1 MNIPSLNGIK
11 LKDFGLS
18 LPENS
23 STLIRF
29 QYTEEDLTDAVRC
42 ESNEDCPK
50 GSNCPL
56 QDIEMKNICFCV
68 HTLKPVKNGT
78 DCNEYTADQQD
89 GKSGVIPISD
99 THHLKSPNQAKHPP
113 DYRTSVDNS
122 SMQTTSNVLMS
133 HSGLDTFS
141 DIALKVLLPVGSV
154 LIISFVMLFI
164 ILSYRYFRGCHFR
177 LGRKNKRGKN
187 SAIVKAS
194 EDIQLLDKLNVVNRN
209 PSYFGTN
216 AEGYGKRW
224 IINDIPVDNVR
235 LQEVVGEGAFGQVYK
250 GELVQ
255 PDSNETTLVAVKVL
269 KEGVSN
275 EARDDFEREVE
286 IMSAFDHDNILKLI
300 GTVSTGNNDTPYMV
314 FEYMMHGD
322 LAELLRKNEPTI
334 KMADTSLI
342 LQKTDL
348 VDITIQI
355 ANGMRYLT
363 SQHFVHRDL
372 ATRNCLVGD
381 GLIVK
386 ISDFGMSR
394 DIYTCDYYKI
404 GGSRMLPVRWMSP
417 EAVKWGRFTTDSDI
431 WAFGVVLWEIF
442 SYGRQPYY
450 GHTNEEVIKF
460 LDEGILL
467 QRPEECPSIVYHVML
482 QCWKLDPKER
492 LAFDRIHKYLT
503 EYSKQLHKSSKPASF
518 DVVNEYEIPL

>member
-1 MNIPSLNGIK
+1 MDVKNSQSGIE
-11 LKDFGLS
+11 
-18 LPENS
+18 LPGFNS
-23 STLIRF
+23 SSYRHG
-29 QYTEEDLTDAVRC
+29 YKYGKTDPKKIIRC
-42 ESNEDCPK
+42 ESDEDCPPH
-50 GSNCPL
+50 SSCPL
-56 QDIEMKNICFCV
+56 RHKIEMRNICVCI
-68 HTLKPVKNGT
+68 HDLMPAKK
-78 DCNEYTADQQD
+78 DQECKED
-89 GKSGVIPISD
+89 AITEDEKAPSGVIPL
-99 THHLKSPNQAKHPP
+99 THSKFRQIPENP
-113 DYRTSVDNS
+113 DY
-122 SMQTTSNVLMS
+122 QTTSENS
-133 HSGLDTFS
+133 TQQTT
-141 DIALKVLLPVGSV
+141 LKVLTDHSDIETSFSEIAFKV
-154 LIISFVMLFI
+154 LIPLAGVFLLSFIVFI
-164 ILSYRYFRGCHFR
+164 ILYRYFRVC
-177 LGRKNKRGKN
+177 RKTKRGKN

-194 EDIQLLDKLNVVNRN
+194 EDIQLLDKMNVVNKN

-216 AEGYGKRW
+216 ADGYGKTW
-224 IINDIPVDNVR
+224 VILDIPVDKIR
-235 LQEVVGEGAFGQVYK
+235 LLEVVGEGAFGQVYK

-255 PDSNETTLVAVKVL
+255 QESNDTRRVAVKVL

-275 EARDDFEREVE
+275 EARADFEREVE
-286 IMSAFDHDNILKLI
+286 IMSAFDHDNILKLL

-322 LAELLRKNEPTI
+322 LAELLRKNDPAMKIAE
-334 KMADTSLI
+334 TSLI

-355 ANGMRYLT
+355 ANGMKYLT

-372 ATRNCLVGD
+372 ATRNCLVGE
-381 GLIVK
+381 GFVVK

-394 DIYTCDYYKI
+394 DIYTCDYYRI

-492 LAFDRIHKYLT
+492 LAFHRIHKYLT
-503 EYSKQLHKSSKPASF
+503 EYSKQLQRSSKSSSF
-518 DVVNEYEIPL
+518 DVINEYEIPL

>member
-1 MNIPSLNGIK
+1 SEVNDATECLSDDDCPIGSECSQYEGNKLCECEHHFKLPNENNGDCSYYFK
-11 LKDFGLS
+11 ATTQTKY
-18 LPENS
+18 PEDLRS
-23 STLIRF
+23 ST
-29 QYTEEDLTDAVRC
+29 
-42 ESNEDCPK
+42 
-50 GSNCPL
+50 
-56 QDIEMKNICFCV
+56 
-68 HTLKPVKNGT
+68 
-78 DCNEYTADQQD
+78 
-89 GKSGVIPISD
+89 D
-99 THHLKSPNQAKHPP
+99 T
-113 DYRTSVDNS
+113 S
-122 SMQTTSNVLMS
+122 SHQITSNS
-133 HSGLDTFS
+133 LDSNLGSDSFS
-141 DIALKVLLPVGSV
+141 DIGLKIFLPVGLV
-154 LIISFVMLFI
+154 LVISFIVLLLV
-164 ILSYRYFRGCHFR
+164 LSYRYYRRYYFRGQNCS
-177 LGRKNKRGKN
+177 L
-187 SAIVKAS
+187 VKAS
-194 EDIQLLDKLNVVNRN
+194 EDNQILDKLNVVNRN
-209 PSYFGTN
+209 SSYFETN
-216 AEGYGKRW
+216 VGEYGKKW
-224 IINDIPVDNVR
+224 INGSISVDNLR
-235 LQEVVGEGAFGQVYK
+235 LIEVIGEGAFGQVYK
-250 GELVQ
+250 GELIQ
-255 PDSNETTLVAVKVL
+255 PDVNETTLVAVKVL
-269 KEGVSN
+269 KEGVSH

-286 IMSAFDHDNILKLI
+286 TMSAFDHDNILKLL

-322 LAELLRKNEPTI
+322 LTEMLRKNEPTI
-334 KMADTSLI
+334 TTTDTSVM

-450 GHTNEEVIKF
+450 GHTNEEVIRF
-460 LDEGILL
+460 LDDGILL
-467 QRPEECPSIVYHVML
+467 QRPEECSSIVYHVML
-482 QCWKLDPKER
+482 QCWKINPKER

-503 EYSKQLHKSSKPASF
+503 EYSKQLQNSSKPASYN
-518 DVVNEYEIPL
+518 VVNEYEIPQ

>member
-1 MNIPSLNGIK
+1 MNSTHPSEVIQCKSDDECPPDSKCTKKDIPMRYVCLCIQSLEHAK
-11 LKDFGLS
+11 K
-18 LPENS
+18 
-23 STLIRF
+23 
-29 QYTEEDLTDAVRC
+29 
-42 ESNEDCPK
+42 NEDCK
-50 GSNCPL
+50 ENAVVE
-56 QDIEMKNICFCV
+56 DEKA
-68 HTLKPVKNGT
+68 LK
-78 DCNEYTADQQD
+78 
-89 GKSGVIPISD
+89 GVISLSD
-99 THHLKSPNQAKHPP
+99 KKFMDSNHP
-113 DYRTSVDNS
+113 DYRTSLDNITQ
-122 SMQTTSNVLMS
+122 QTTS
-133 HSGLDTFS
+133 
-141 DIALKVLLPVGSV
+141 KVLTDQSIVENTFTEIAFKV
-154 LIISFVMLFI
+154 LIPLAGIFILSFIVFI
-164 ILSYRYFRGCHFR
+164 ILYRYFRVC
-177 LGRKNKRGKN
+177 RKKKRGKN

-194 EDIQLLDKLNVVNRN
+194 EDIQLLDKMNVVSKN
-209 PSYFGTN
+209 PAYFGTN

-224 IINDIPVDNVR
+224 AVTDIPVDSIR
-235 LQEVVGEGAFGQVYK
+235 LLEVVGEGAFGQVYK
-250 GELVQ
+250 GELLQQGTNVVKK
-255 PDSNETTLVAVKVL
+255 VAVKVL

-286 IMSAFDHDNILKLI
+286 IMSAFDHDNILKLL
-300 GTVSTGNNDTPYMV
+300 GTVSTGNSDTPYMV
-314 FEYMMHGD
+314 FEYMKHGD
-322 LAELLRKNEPTI
+322 LAELLRKNDPAMKAAEP
-334 KMADTSLI
+334 SLA

-348 VDITIQI
+348 IDITIQI
-355 ANGMRYLT
+355 ANGMKYLT

-381 GLIVK
+381 GIVVK

-394 DIYTCDYYKI
+394 DIYTCDYYRI

-442 SYGRQPYY
+442 SYGRQPHY

-492 LAFDRIHKYLT
+492 LAFQRIHKYLT
-503 EYSKQLHKSSKPASF
+503 EYSKQLHKTTKTSSF